1 RLGMG
6 QLFVVA
12 GLTGLAT
19 VVFQVAYL
27 SYVPTLL
34 DRDDLV
40 EGNAK
45 LQGSGAVA
53 QVVGPGVGGL
63 LVQVFRAPFALVV
76 DAASYLVSAVAI
88 LAIRVREPKREPVAH
103 RSLRR
108 EIAEGLRYVAAD
120 PFLRVLTIA
129 PAVANFFFIGFEA
142 INVVFLVR
150 VVDLA
155 PATVGLLVGV
165 VSLGSVVGAAIA
177 RSVGR
182 WIGTARAVWLATLV
196 TAPFGLLIPLTTG
209 GAGLAFYVVGNV
221 VLLIGVLVYNVT
233 VSSFRQAYCPPEILG
248 RVIATM
254 RFVLFGTMPLGAL
267 LGGTLGS
274 LLGPRDA
281 VWVLMAGN
289 VLPGLILAAS
299 PLRRLRDL
307 PDRPA
312 GLRAGAAAMP
322 HT

>member
-1 RLGMG
+1 
-6 QLFVVA
+6 
-12 GLTGLAT
+12 
-19 VVFQVAYL
+19 
-27 SYVPTLL
+27 
-34 DRDDLV
+34 
-40 EGNAK
+40 
-45 LQGSGAVA
+45 
-53 QVVGPGVGGL
+53 VGGL
-63 LVQVFRAPFALVV
+63 LVQAFRAPFALVV

-150 VVDLA
+150 VVHLA

-281 VWVLMAGN
+281 VWVLLAGN

>member
-1 RLGMG
+1 
-6 QLFVVA
+6 
-12 GLTGLAT
+12 
-19 VVFQVAYL
+19 
-27 SYVPTLL
+27 
-34 DRDDLV
+34 
-40 EGNAK
+40 
-45 LQGSGAVA
+45 
-53 QVVGPGVGGL
+53 
-63 LVQVFRAPFALVV
+63 
-76 DAASYLVSAVAI
+76 
-88 LAIRVREPKREPVAH
+88 
-103 RSLRR
+103 
-108 EIAEGLRYVAAD
+108 
-120 PFLRVLTIA
+120 
-129 PAVANFFFIGFEA
+129 
-142 INVVFLVR
+142 VFLVR
-150 VVDLA
+150 VVHLA

-281 VWVLMAGN
+281 VWVLLAGN